1 MALGSD
7 KLREWHVMQSC
18 PERHER
24 SAGQGL
30 GLLAPK
36 EETQEK
42 RSFSP
47 IGTTVSDCG
56 AWTSCSYPASSLQM
70 GQRWRETGRWRILW
84 SCGINQL
91 WNLPDVQSFSEA
103 KTVCPLS
110 YSSVELDVL
119 LFGTESI
126 LRDSNNFWIETFQN
140 NSCFFNFLKNIK
152 NKQIVIGPGK
162 SIILLPQAMQG
173 CTAVMPWLPQCC
185 IRT

>member
-1 MALGSD
+1 MNDFFTSLSPKTIILSQSQPMALGSD

-18 PERHER
+18 PVRHER

-70 GQRWRETGRWRILW
+70 GQRWRETGR
-84 SCGINQL
+84 
-91 WNLPDVQSFSEA
+91 
-103 KTVCPLS
+103 
-110 YSSVELDVL
+110 
-119 LFGTESI
+119 
-126 LRDSNNFWIETFQN
+126 
-140 NSCFFNFLKNIK
+140 
-152 NKQIVIGPGK
+152 
-162 SIILLPQAMQG
+162 
-173 CTAVMPWLPQCC
+173 
-185 IRT
+185 